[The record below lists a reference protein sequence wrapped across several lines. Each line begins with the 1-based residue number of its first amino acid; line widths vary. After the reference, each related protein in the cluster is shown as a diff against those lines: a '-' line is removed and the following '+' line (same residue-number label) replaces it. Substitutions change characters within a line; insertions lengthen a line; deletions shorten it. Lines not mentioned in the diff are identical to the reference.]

1 MTPLLHKDIM
11 MKLDK
16 NYRLS
21 KTTKRIMAMMAP
33 EKVNAYKK
41 AVIQAD
47 IIGSIQP
54 RGKKSKDSKD
64 NDTE

>member
-1 MTPLLHKDIM
+1 M

-16 NYRLS
+16 NYRLN
-21 KTTKRIMAMMAP
+21 KTAKRIMAMMP
-33 EKVNAYKK
+33 QEKANSFKK

-47 IIGSIQP
+47 LIGSIQP
-54 RGKKSKDSKD
+54 RGKKSKDMKD